1 MKRKK
6 ILLLMVLLIVSVLF
20 LSSYINFRMIKIDN
34 IYHNEF
40 RDNLATTVQQESSF
54 YLNDL
59 TPFHWDKAI
68 IIQPYTSKTEMQN
81 ILGQQWTN
89 RNTYPGYLMEKT
101 FLGKYP
107 LDDDIFHKLIFVK
120 DEKIVLDITIP
131 RGTADFTQ
139 IKEIIYS
146 DDDFLAIINKDHS
159 NPIIYKCN

>member
-101 FLGKYP
+101 FLGDRKS
-107 LDDDIFHKLIFVK
+107 V
-120 DEKIVLDITIP
+120 V
-131 RGTADFTQ
+131 
-139 IKEIIYS
+139 
-146 DDDFLAIINKDHS
+146 
-159 NPIIYKCN
+159 